1 MKRNRSSLS
10 KKLHSSLGRLA
21 RTGAAA
27 VLIACAATTAQ
38 AACEHNGVYYEHGAV
53 LCFGGWLQECT
64 VADYW
69 SAVGMC
75 HSGALTEE
83 QLPGAELAAASAGLR
98 ARLDGN
104 HQLAASCLSQ
114 PVVQTVKPAV

>member
-1 MKRNRSSLS
+1 MNRKISTCS
-10 KKLHSSLGRLA
+10 KKNPSSLGRVA
-21 RTGAAA
+21 RTGAAI
-27 VLIACAATTAQ
+27 VLFAGAATTAQ

-75 HSGALTEE
+75 HSGAVTDE
-83 QLPGAELAAASAGLR
+83 QLPGAELAAAAAGLR
-98 ARLDGN
+98 ARLDG
-104 HQLAASCLSQ
+104 
-114 PVVQTVKPAV
+114 KPAVAAACVGQPVAQIAEPSV